1 MAIRRRAVA
10 PSDTNASGKETS
22 AEAVKGADAV
32 KTTVKST
39 VKTTAAKKTTAKK
52 TGDKETTAKKTADKE
67 TAAKKTNAKK
77 AASKKETFIVQ
88 FRGRE
93 VSKETIEH
101 RFQDVWTK
109 DFGRKIGEVKSV
121 AFYVKPEDSAVYFVV
136 NGDEEERGSFPI

>member
-32 KTTVKST
+32 KTTTKST
-39 VKTTAAKKTTAKK
+39 AKTTAEKK
-52 TGDKETTAKKTADKE
+52 TTAKKTADKA
-67 TAAKKTNAKK
+67 TTAKKTTTKK

-136 NGDEEERGSFPI
+136 NGEEEDRGSFPI

>member
-32 KTTVKST
+32 KTTAKTT

-52 TGDKETTAKKTADKE
+52 TT
-67 TAAKKTNAKK
+67 AKK

-136 NGDEEERGSFPI
+136 NGEEEDRGSFPI

>member
-32 KTTVKST
+32 KTTAKST

-52 TGDKETTAKKTADKE
+52 TTDKETTAKKT
-67 TAAKKTNAKK
+67 TTKK

-109 DFGRKIGEVKSV
+109 DCGRKIGEVKSV

-136 NGDEEERGSFPI
+136 NGEEEDRGSFPI

>member
-32 KTTVKST
+32 KTTAKT
-39 VKTTAAKKTTAKK
+39 IVKTTAAKKTTAKK
-52 TGDKETTAKKTADKE
+52 TTDKETTAKKT
-67 TAAKKTNAKK
+67 TTKK

-136 NGDEEERGSFPI
+136 NGEEEDRGSFPI

>member
-32 KTTVKST
+32 KTTAKST
-39 VKTTAAKKTTAKK
+39 AKTTAEKKTTAKK
-52 TGDKETTAKKTADKE
+52 TTDKETTAKK
-67 TAAKKTNAKK
+67 AATKKVAP
-77 AASKKETFIVQ
+77 KKETFIVQ

-109 DFGRKIGEVKSV
+109 DCGRKIGEVKSV

-136 NGDEEERGSFPI
+136 NGEEEDRGSFPI

>member
-32 KTTVKST
+32 KTTKKST
-39 VKTTAAKKTTAKK
+39 AKTTAEKK
-52 TGDKETTAKKTADKE
+52 TTAKKTADKA
-67 TAAKKTNAKK
+67 TTVKKTTTKK

-136 NGDEEERGSFPI
+136 NGEEEDRGSFPI

>member
-32 KTTVKST
+32 KTTAKTT

-52 TGDKETTAKKTADKE
+52 TT
-67 TAAKKTNAKK
+67 AKK

-121 AFYVKPEDSAVYFVV
+121 AFYVKPEDSAVYYVV
-136 NGDEEERGSFPI
+136 NGEEEDRGSFPI